1 MAKVNRLIESPPFA
15 VENSIKQL
23 GCNLRIARVRRNLS
37 IASVAERIGTGPR
50 AVMDAEKGKL
60 STGIAVFAALLW
72 LYDQLEQLDEVA
84 LPERD
89 AEGIVLESASRK
101 SRAGRINRAGELD
114 NDF

>member
-15 VENSIKQL
+15 VEKSIKQL
-23 GCNLRIARVRRNLS
+23 GSNLRIARVRRNLS

-72 LYDQLEQLDEVA
+72 LYDQLDQLDEVA

-89 AEGIVLESASRK
+89 AEGIVFESASRRI
-101 SRAGRINRAGELD
+101 RAGRVNGTRELD